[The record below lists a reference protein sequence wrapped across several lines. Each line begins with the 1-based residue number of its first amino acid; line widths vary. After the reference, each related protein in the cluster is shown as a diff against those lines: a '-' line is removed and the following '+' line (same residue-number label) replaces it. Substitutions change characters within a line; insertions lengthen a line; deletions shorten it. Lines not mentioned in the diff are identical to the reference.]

1 MNGTAVADIV
11 ADQPDFTGAQIET
24 VYSKVSGTYAVY
36 RTAERVMVQ
45 FADDPELGREQRL
58 ALAPLNP
65 IRGEINGLIDGWRS
79 VKWYNTGRNQAKAR
93 WFDRRTADALTV
105 ALQGDQSHAALLLA
119 AVKDDILKERT
130 SIGRVEYMI
139 VATLVSLLALI
150 AGNAFRSP
158 DLRFAIGVGAVG
170 ALFSI
175 ALGIRSRNIRTDLQR
190 RDNVIDATLRIA
202 IGAVS
207 AIILLSLLKAEFVT
221 VGLGKQPVDLTN
233 FDAVLVIAILAGFS
247 ERMVGDFLGSVALN
261 GTKAAPGEAAS
272 AAVAAEAKSAAN
284 EQNPRGLR
292 SAVAESAGEQPDGY
306 RQMVD
311 GVHEHVDGCLCGI
324 ELTED
329 ELTDDVELPEAS
341 GGVEKQ
347 AA

>member
-1 MNGTAVADIV
+1 MNGTSVADIV
-11 ADQPDFTGAQIET
+11 AGQPDFTGAQIET

-79 VKWYNTGRNQAKAR
+79 PTRFNAGKKQARAR

-105 ALQGDQSHAALLLA
+105 ALQGDQIHAALLLA

-130 SIGRVEYMI
+130 SIGRVEYMV
-139 VATLVSLLALI
+139 VAALVSLCAVT
-150 AGNAFRSP
+150 AGHLFGSSEV
-158 DLRFAIGVGAVG
+158 RFAIGVGAVG

-190 RDNVIDATLRIA
+190 RDNVIDAALRIA
-202 IGAVS
+202 IGAIS
-207 AIILLSLLKAEFVT
+207 AIILLSLLKARFVT
-221 VGLGKQPVDLTN
+221 VGLGSQPVDLSN
-233 FDAVLVIAILAGFS
+233 LDAVLVIAILAGFS

-261 GTKAAPGEAAS
+261 GTKTSTAEAVS
-272 AAVAAEAKSAAN
+272 AQVAAEVKSTAN
-284 EQNPRGLR
+284 EQNPRGNRPAVTEAEDER
-292 SAVAESAGEQPDGY
+292 SVADRQIADGE
-306 RQMVD
+306 
-311 GVHEHVDGCLCGI
+311 HEHVDGCLCGI
-324 ELTED
+324 ELDDD
-329 ELTDDVELPEAS
+329 ELTDDAELPEAS